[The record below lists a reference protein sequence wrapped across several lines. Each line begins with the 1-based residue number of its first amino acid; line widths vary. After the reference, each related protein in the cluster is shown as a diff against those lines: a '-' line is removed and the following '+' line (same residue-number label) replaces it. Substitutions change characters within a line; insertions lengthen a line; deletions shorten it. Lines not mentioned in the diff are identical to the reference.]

1 MKIFSVLALTTMSLC
16 AGLCCPEEDDNDYQS
31 FEVQNDSIISIENDE
46 TVFQLNDTIFINTLI
61 KNSQTT
67 VDNETIVLSDFL
79 DLDADPYLY
88 YNLIL
93 YKETSFG
100 TLAKIA
106 ITNSN
111 IIILDGLADNTYDEL
126 IEIKNMYNSVNF
138 SSKFG
143 IKLLE
148 TGTYYLGPPNLDY
161 TEHIYINGSSGYN
174 NYITILSKIINSN
187 ENGTYKFI
195 VE

>member
-1 MKIFSVLALTTMSLC
+1 MKIFSTLILITISLC
-16 AGLCCPEEDDNDYQS
+16 AGLCCPEEDDYNYEY
-31 FEVQNDSIISIENDE
+31 FEVLNDTIISIENDE

-67 VDNETIVLSDFL
+67 VDNETIILSDLL
-79 DLDADPYLY
+79 DLDADPILY
-88 YNLIL
+88 NNLIL

-106 ITNSN
+106 VTNSN

-126 IEIKNMYNSVNF
+126 IEVKNMYNSVNF

-148 TGTYYLGPPNLDY
+148 TGTYYLGTPNLDY
-161 TEHIYINGSSGYN
+161 SERVNITGSSGYDRQIN
-174 NYITILSKIINSN
+174 IQSKIIDSD
-187 ENGTYKFI
+187 ENGAYKFI